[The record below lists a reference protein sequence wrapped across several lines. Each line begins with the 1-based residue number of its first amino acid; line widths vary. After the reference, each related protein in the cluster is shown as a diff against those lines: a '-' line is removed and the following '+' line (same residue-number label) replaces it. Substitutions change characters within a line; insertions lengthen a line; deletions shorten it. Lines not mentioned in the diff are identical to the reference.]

1 MSARRY
7 RGLPVL
13 LLPAL
18 LLACGPSAQPAPATG
33 ATSGG
38 AAPAKPAAQAPGAP
52 AEAPAVPLQKAT
64 MMIASTSGVF
74 LPHKIAEAKGFFQAN
89 GLDTQVIQTAS
100 NVQAA
105 AVVSGEAEFSGQF
118 AAAIRQRIGGLQI
131 VPVAAA
137 VARST
142 RWLIARP
149 QYNSVQDLRGKI
161 LLGSSPAG
169 SDTMVLRRVLSFH
182 GLDPDRDLEIL
193 HAGDV
198 PARWA
203 SIQSGNADAVM
214 FSGGEVLRAQEYG
227 LKAIASAAEVIDMP
241 ENGIAVTDRRI
252 AENPDLIKR
261 AIRALM
267 DAVAFQLDQPAEAAK
282 VLAQWTDIEESLA
295 RQEVDLLAPALARDL
310 LPSENGVRDV
320 IAAEAASAG
329 VTRDISPNEMTS
341 FALLQE
347 VKRERGM
354 R

>member
-7 RGLPVL
+7 RVPAVL

-18 LLACGPSAQPAPATG
+18 LLGCAPSAPQAPASSGASGPAQPAG
-33 ATSGG
+33 
-38 AAPAKPAAQAPGAP
+38 QASGAP
-52 AEAPAVPLQKAT
+52 AAPTAPLQKAT

-74 LPHKIAEAKGFFQAN
+74 LPHKIAETKGFFQAN

-118 AAAIRQRIGGLQI
+118 AAAIRQRMGGLEI

-149 QYNSVQDLRGKI
+149 QYNSVQELRGKI
-161 LLGSSPAG
+161 VLGSSPAG

-182 GLDPDRDLEIL
+182 GLDPDRDVEIL

-214 FSGGEVLRAQEYG
+214 FSGGEVLRAQEVG
-227 LKAIASAAEVIDMP
+227 LKALASAAEVIDMP
-241 ENGIAVTDRRI
+241 DNGIAVTDRRI
-252 AENPDLIKR
+252 GENPDLIKR

-282 VLAQWTDIEESLA
+282 VLAQWTDTEENLA

-310 LPSENGVRDV
+310 MPSENGVRDV